1 MNPTIFMGK
10 LAQQAKEVMTRKL
23 LFFTKITC
31 NICAQKLGK
40 SQKSFSEFGLIFFQ
54 DP

>member
-1 MNPTIFMGK
+1 MNLTIFMGK